1 MKLYIRFP
9 QCRFFCELKFLSK
22 LLLNFATV
30 YNFYETNVFSVLET
44 KYLTCLVNFSSALGR
59 REDVVFVAAGYALP
73 KKELKG
79 DFGCAIHSKQ
89 DINIVALI
97 HWRDLH

>member
-1 MKLYIRFP
+1 MKQI
-9 QCRFFCELKFLSK
+9 
-22 LLLNFATV
+22 
-30 YNFYETNVFSVLET
+30 NVFSVLET

-59 REDVVFVAAGYALP
+59 REDVDDVVFVAAGYALP